1 MRKLTLFAAAL
12 GLATAA
18 FWGTMLMAPPTSKAA
33 LSSLSPDSRCVAA
46 SDDVTARLS
55 AERQRSTASPHG
67 GSGLALQRIQAGLET
82 ARADCQAGQTARS
95 MSNLHAAAG
104 MLARLEGQRPRPR

>member
-33 LSSLSPDSRCVAA
+33 LSSLSPDTPVR
-46 SDDVTARLS
+46 
-55 AERQRSTASPHG
+55 G
-67 GSGLALQRIQAGLET
+67 
-82 ARADCQAGQTARS
+82 
-95 MSNLHAAAG
+95 
-104 MLARLEGQRPRPR
+104 GQR

>member
-1 MRKLTLFAAAL
+1 MRKMTLFATAL

-33 LSSLSPDSRCVAA
+33 LSSPSPDSRCMTA
-46 SDDVTARLS
+46 SAEVTARLS
-55 AERQRSTASPHG
+55 AEQQRSHASQQG
-67 GSGLALQRIQAGLET
+67 GSSLALQRIQGGLET
-82 ARADCQAGQTARS
+82 ARVDCQAGRTARS

-104 MLARLEGQRPRPR
+104 MLSRLEGQRPRQR